1 MFKLLEKRK
10 QAKMHWI
17 QDPKQNN
24 LDNLN
29 NVRCAASRHFR
40 NKNKEVKTEI

>member
-1 MFKLLEKRK
+1 MFKLLDKRK
-10 QAKMHWI
+10 QAKMHWL

-29 NVRCAASRHFR
+29 NVRCASQQKFQEQ
-40 NKNKEVKTEI
+40 K